1 MSGEANHRDDRG
13 SRMGMWFFLLSE
25 LMLFSGLFLLY
36 AVYLTRYPQEFIAA
50 AAELSTPLGTT
61 NTLVL
66 LTSSL
71 FAACAVTAIQRDR
84 RQTAALLI
92 GVTLLC
98 ALLFLGIKYV
108 EWSTK
113 FGHGIYPN
121 SPILNARPHG
131 EIIFFGLYFTITG
144 LHALHVLVGAAL
156 LGVSAVM
163 AARGSLHAGRYVL
176 LENSALYWHLVDLV
190 WIFIFPLFYLIV

>member
-1 MSGEANHRDDRG
+1 MSGEAHHRDDRG

-71 FAACAVTAIQRDR
+71 FAACAVTAIQRNR

-98 ALLFLGIKYV
+98 ALVFLGIKYV

-113 FGHGIYPN
+113 IGHGIYPN

-163 AARGSLHAGRYVL
+163 ASRGSLHAGRYVL